1 MFIEILLN
9 PITIIAIIAG
19 AIQLVAKIAAKR

>member
-1 MFIEILLN
+1 MLEIIFN
-9 PITIIAIIAG
+9 PVVILTIIAG